1 MISHNGPELSDGFK
15 RALNELP
22 LVGGEDKYFEFIR
35 NFGTHYINEVEMGAM
50 YGEQTE
56 FSKESFDR
64 MLERGIKI
72 EAAAEVSGE

>member
-22 LVGGEDKYFEFIR
+22 RVGGEDKYFEFIR